1 MPKRLSLGDCGA
13 YSNPGRGEKQRD
25 CPAREV
31 SGDWGHG
38 RVRALQSGQQGCR
51 GLELALGLSHPVES
65 SNEGVPGARGEVS
78 PGRSLLLPLPA
89 TQERGEGEEVT
100 FLSPF
105 ISPGTD
111 IKIKLVSL
119 WTRPYIFVKFLEG
132 SETCLDAIEAL
143 NTE

>member
-1 MPKRLSLGDCGA
+1 M
-13 YSNPGRGEKQRD
+13 
-25 CPAREV
+25 
-31 SGDWGHG
+31 
-38 RVRALQSGQQGCR
+38 
-51 GLELALGLSHPVES
+51 
-65 SNEGVPGARGEVS
+65 
-78 PGRSLLLPLPA
+78 
-89 TQERGEGEEVT
+89 T